1 MHEISVVYDAIRI
14 ASENG
19 QKNNIKSI
27 NKIFMRIGEF
37 SCINEK
43 SLNFAFNLLKKD
55 TICEDASII
64 VETIKAKS
72 LCNYCNEEFFIDYTN
87 KICPKCKRHSSNII
101 GGHEILVWKI
111 EGE

>member
-1 MHEISVVYDAIRI
+1 MHEISVVYDVIKI

-19 QKNNIKSI
+19 EKNNIKSI
-27 NKIFMRIGEF
+27 DKIFMKIGEF
-37 SCINEK
+37 SCINEH

-55 TICEDASII
+55 TICENANII
-64 VETIKAKS
+64 VESINAKS
-72 LCNYCNEEFFIDYTN
+72 LCSYCNEEFFIDYTN

-101 GGHEILVWKI
+101 SGHEVLVWKI